1 MNRISLDPTTKVG
14 DDLRDDYVAQTLPL
28 HERLKLAR
36 DLANLEQQATE
47 KRIALKGCDHF
58 PMRSG
63 TVDELANI
71 IYELQKAGMG
81 SSVVSLNIVN
91 HGWRSFPGQQRTT
104 QNRPN
109 LRGIR
114 VEIVDQDEE
123 DFDLSDAAR
132 GVQLV
137 LTNTLPA
144 APIKPKPAGT
154 KKRPYPIHVSD
165 DEDEDSDIDDE

>member
-1 MNRISLDPTTKVG
+1 MNRITLDPTTKVG
-14 DDLRDDYVAQTLPL
+14 DDLRDDPVARTLPL

-36 DLANLEQQATE
+36 DLAALEQQATE

-58 PMRSG
+58 PMSSG
-63 TVDELANI
+63 TVDELAHI

-91 HGWRSFPGQQRTT
+91 HGWRSFPGQPRTT

-114 VEIVDQDEE
+114 VEIVDQDDEE

-144 APIKPKPAGT
+144 APIKPKPAGS
-154 KKRPYPIHVSD
+154 KKRPYPINVADDEDDSD
-165 DEDEDSDIDDE
+165 DE